1 MRWTIMLVCSVGT
14 GAVLWPCSRPREV
27 PFGARADSRWP
38 RSGWLARAG
47 RLVKSWRPLGDWLGD
62 DVGDGAV
69 GAVVISSM
77 ALVVIVAPLA
87 PAAPCG
93 LAFVV
98 VRRRRSRLRAE
109 MMLVVRGLPDVIDLI
124 ALGVGAGLTLR
135 HALAHAVAW
144 MPAPFGSV
152 FTEALQRSTDG
163 ESLIRSLDWCEPR
176 LGDPSRPLL
185 RVLIAAERDGAALL
199 PALERAAD
207 EARRQRRVQAEERAR
222 KVPVTMLFPLVLCV
236 LPAFALLTVIPLLLG
251 TLADLELPG

>member
-1 MRWTIMLVCSVGT
+1 MSWTIMLVCSVGT
-14 GAVLWPCSRPREV
+14 GAVLWPRTRPRPV
-27 PFGARADSRWP
+27 PFGARSDSRRLTP
-38 RSGWLARAG
+38 GWLARTG
-47 RLVKSWRPLGDWLGD
+47 RLVKSWHPVGDWLGD
-62 DVGDGAV
+62 DVGDVAV

-93 LAFVV
+93 LALVV
-98 VRRRRSRLRAE
+98 ARRRRSRLRAE
-109 MMLVVRGLPDVIDLI
+109 MMLVIRGLPDVIDLI

-152 FTEALQRSTDG
+152 FAEALHRSADG